1 MCFYIVLFI
10 ENNRFYINKLSLD
23 MQECLIKQAR
33 VNQVS
38 LSKNSCDEL
47 AVGYEGK
54 TYKASEKNMSKL
66 YDNIKLELL

>member
-1 MCFYIVLFI
+1 
-10 ENNRFYINKLSLD
+10 

-38 LSKNSCDEL
+38 LSKNTCDEL